1 MKYKYKVTLTK
12 TATVEFDDDR
22 KPMLPEILRE
32 ADQAGEVVDW
42 VLEEIK

>member
-42 VLEEIK
+42 DVKETK